1 MAVEHLD
8 RCKESFLGGS
18 HFPADKGASAV
29 TLGVFDGV
37 HRGHRRLIEA
47 LKERAQSS
55 GLRSV
60 VVTFRN
66 HPLSVLRP
74 DFEPSY
80 LSTVE
85 RRIALLEDT
94 GVDEVAAV
102 DFTSETANVS
112 AADFVKLM
120 CERLGMKAL
129 VVGPDFALGR
139 NRQGDIDFLRDTGR
153 RAGFRLEVVEPL
165 AQDGHRI
172 DSTGIRRALSAGDVT
187 GAARLLGR
195 NYELA
200 GEVVVGRGRGGP
212 LGFPTANLRT
222 AENLSVPANG
232 IYAAWAHV
240 GRVPGDCGPA
250 KMMCATSIGT
260 NPTFGESER
269 TVEAFM
275 LDFKGDLYGSSVT
288 LEFVRRLRD
297 EERFASVQALKEQ
310 VGRDVEITRAV
321 LGGGQ

>member
-1 MAVEHLD
+1 MAAEHVEE
-8 RCKESFLGGS
+8 CMESVLGGS
-18 HFPADKGASAV
+18 HSPTDESASAV

-37 HRGHRRLIEA
+37 HRGHRRLVEA
-47 LKERAQSS
+47 LKERARLSC
-55 GLRSV
+55 LRSV

-85 RRIALLEDT
+85 RRIALLEET

-102 DFTSETANVS
+102 DFTSETATVT
-112 AADFVKLM
+112 AADFVQLM
-120 CERLGMKAL
+120 CDRLGMRAL

-139 NRQGDIDFLRDTGR
+139 GRGGDIDFLRDTGR
-153 RAGFRLEVVEPL
+153 KVGFRLDVVEPL
-165 AQDGHRI
+165 AQDGQRI
-172 DSTGIRRALSAGDVT
+172 DSTGIRQALSAGDVT

-232 IYAAWAHV
+232 IYAAWAHIDRAPRDS
-240 GRVPGDCGPA
+240 GLA

-275 LDFKGDLYGSSVT
+275 LDFQGDLYGSSIT

>member
-1 MAVEHLD
+1 MAAERVD
-8 RCKESFLGGS
+8 RCKGSVLGGS
-18 HFPADKGASAV
+18 HVPTDKSASAV

-37 HRGHRRLIEA
+37 HRGHLQLIEA
-47 LKERAQSS
+47 LKERAQLSR
-55 GLRSV
+55 LRSV

-85 RRIALLEDT
+85 RRIALLEAT

-102 DFTSETANVS
+102 DFTSETAAVT

-139 NRQGDIDFLRDTGR
+139 GRQGDISYLRDTGR
-153 RAGFRLEVVEPL
+153 QAGFRLDVVDTL

-172 DSTGIRRALSAGDVT
+172 DSTTIRRALSAGDVT

-240 GRVPGDCGPA
+240 DRVPGDSGPA

-275 LDFKGDLYGSSVT
+275 LDFQGDLYGSSVT

-297 EERFASVQALKEQ
+297 EERFASVQALKEE
-310 VGRDVEITRAV
+310 VGRDVEIARAV